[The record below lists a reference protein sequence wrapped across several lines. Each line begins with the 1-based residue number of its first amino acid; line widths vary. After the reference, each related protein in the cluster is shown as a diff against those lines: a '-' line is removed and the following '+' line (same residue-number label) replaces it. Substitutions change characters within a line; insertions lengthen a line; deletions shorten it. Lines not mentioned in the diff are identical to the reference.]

1 MNLSIAA
8 IDAYPIYDSRGQP
21 TIEVEVVLGNGAC
34 GLGRVPSGASTGQFE
49 ALELRDGDPGDHRGR
64 SVWRAV
70 EHVRGE
76 IAAAM
81 RGHDA
86 GQQRAIDAAL
96 IALDGTAD
104 KHRLG
109 ANAVLGVS
117 MAVAQARANAC
128 GIWLFEA
135 LREAPASDPD
145 AGTLLPLPEIQIIGG
160 GAHANW
166 RTDVQDYLVIANGAR
181 SYAESLRM
189 THDVYRACGDLLRE
203 AGKLYGVADEGGY
216 WPEFETNEAPLAML
230 VEAIERAGY
239 RPGDEVSLSL
249 DLAASDLH
257 DPEHGGY
264 RLRLEDRRLSSAE
277 FSDLVIDWCRRYPIL
292 SIEDPAADTDWAG
305 WERISAALG
314 ERVQIVGDDLFTTNS
329 ARIREGIRRG
339 VANSVLIKPNQIG
352 TVSETLDAIA
362 LTRSAGWLP
371 LVSARSGETEDA
383 FISHLAVATDAG
395 QLKVGSFS
403 RGERMAK
410 WNECLRIERR
420 LGERAR
426 FLGGR
431 LYAQLFRRA
440 DGPGRGAPTALK
452 AAARH

>member
-1 MNLSIAA
+1 MTRLTIAA

-21 TIEVEVVLGNGAC
+21 TVEVEVRLANGVS

-49 ALELRDGDPGDHRGR
+49 ALELRDGDPADHRGR

-70 EHVRGE
+70 NHVRGE
-76 IAAAM
+76 IADALA
-81 RGHDA
+81 GHDA
-86 GQQRAIDAAL
+86 GQQRVIDEAL
-96 IALDGTAD
+96 IAMDGTTD
-104 KHRLG
+104 KRRLG

-117 MAVAQARANAC
+117 MAVAQARAIAR
-128 GIWLFEA
+128 GVALFETLSEDLA
-135 LREAPASDPD
+135 NGSA

-166 RTDVQDYLVIANGAR
+166 RTDVQDYLIIANGAD
-181 SYAESLRM
+181 SYADSLRM
-189 THDVYRACGDLLRE
+189 TYDVYMACGDLLRA
-203 AGKLYGVADEGGY
+203 AGKLNGVADEGGY
-216 WPEFETNEAPLAML
+216 WPEFESNEAPLAML

-239 RPGDEVSLSL
+239 RPGIDVSLSL
-249 DLAASDLH
+249 DIAASDLY
-257 DPEHGGY
+257 DTASVDSY
-264 RLRLEDRRLSSAE
+264 RLRLEDRSLSSTA
-277 FSDLVIDWCRRYPIL
+277 FTDMIIDWCRRYPIL
-292 SIEDPAADTDWAG
+292 SIEDPAADTDWDG
-305 WERISAALG
+305 WQRIHAALG
-314 ERVQIVGDDLFTTNS
+314 KQVQIVGDDLFTTNP

-339 VANSVLIKPNQIG
+339 IANSVLIKPNQIG
-352 TVSETLDAIA
+352 TISETLDAIA

-420 LGERAR
+420 LGKRAR

-431 LYAQLFRRA
+431 IYARLFEPPA
-440 DGPGRGAPTALK
+440 GSA
-452 AAARH
+452 